1 MAMAKVRVNELR
13 KLTLPIETVVDA
25 VLELDRSHGGTLAI
39 GQLMEVRVE
48 TGAQAGLTL
57 VVMQG
62 SGSAAAAVQK
72 HYTLPAVAA
81 AVIHYCFRAR
91 IPLPRQA
98 TKSIE
103 VVAEG
108 FQLTIQTTTEV
119 LRLHGE
125 LPQVSQVAVGVA
137 RRTRSSPPG
146 MQRWMIRPALKSRQP
161 LRRPPKPYPPRP
173 PPRRLPPPEAPA
185 ADIIQG
191 SHVRLPA
198 IVSVCGDFPRR
209 AMCFSPRGAVASL
222 QSWQRITTTW
232 SFRACNRPPVR

>member
-1 MAMAKVRVNELR
+1 MSPGSRSTVGGGGILGIAMAKVRVQELR

-39 GQLMEVRVE
+39 GKLMEARVE
-48 TGAQAGLTL
+48 TGAAPGLTL
-57 VVMQG
+57 VVIQG

-103 VVAEG
+103 IVGEE
-108 FQLTIQTTTEV
+108 FQLTIQTVTEV

-125 LPQVSQVAVGVA
+125 VPQVSQVQVGA
-137 RRTRSSPPG
+137 RAATAEPIAATGDAALDDPTT
-146 MQRWMIRPALKSRQP
+146 PAT
-161 LRRPPKPYPPRP
+161 
-173 PPRRLPPPEAPA
+173 PE
-185 ADIIQG
+185 
-191 SHVRLPA
+191 
-198 IVSVCGDFPRR
+198 
-209 AMCFSPRGAVASL
+209 
-222 QSWQRITTTW
+222 
-232 SFRACNRPPVR
+232 PPVETESAEAATAAA

>member
-1 MAMAKVRVNELR
+1 MSPGSRSVVGDGVILGIAMAKVRVQELR

-39 GQLMEVRVE
+39 GKLMEARVE
-48 TGAQAGLTL
+48 TGTQSGLTL
-57 VVMQG
+57 VVIQG

-103 VVAEG
+103 VVPEG
-108 FQLTIQTTTEV
+108 FQLTIQHVTEV

-125 LPQVSQVAVGVA
+125 LPQVSQVEVGARPTEAMVA
-137 RRTRSSPPG
+137 TG
-146 MQRWMIRPALKSRQP
+146 DAALDDP
-161 LRRPPKPYPPRP
+161 TN
-173 PPRRLPPPEAPA
+173 PEVEAAAPA
-185 ADIIQG
+185 AATEAA
-191 SHVRLPA
+191 PA
-198 IVSVCGDFPRR
+198 MPAAAATATV
-209 AMCFSPRGAVASL
+209 
-222 QSWQRITTTW
+222 
-232 SFRACNRPPVR
+232 

>member
-1 MAMAKVRVNELR
+1 MSPGSRSPAGVGGILGIAMAKVRVQELR

-39 GQLMEVRVE
+39 GKLMEARIE
-48 TGAQAGLTL
+48 TGAAPGLTL
-57 VVMQG
+57 VVIQG

-103 VVAEG
+103 IVGEA
-108 FQLTIQTTTEV
+108 FQLTIQTNTEV

-125 LPQVSQVAVGVA
+125 LPQVSQVEVGA
-137 RRTRSSPPG
+137 
-146 MQRWMIRPALKSRQP
+146 RPAGAEPIAATGDAALDDP
-161 LRRPPKPYPPRP
+161 TT
-173 PPRRLPPPEAPA
+173 PEAAEASEPA
-185 ADIIQG
+185 AE
-191 SHVRLPA
+191 SETPEA
-198 IVSVCGDFPRR
+198 
-209 AMCFSPRGAVASL
+209 ATAA
-222 QSWQRITTTW
+222 
-232 SFRACNRPPVR
+232 A

>member
-1 MAMAKVRVNELR
+1 MSPGSRSVGDDGVILGIAMAKVRVQELR

-39 GQLMEVRVE
+39 GKLMEARVE
-48 TGAQAGLTL
+48 TGAAPGLTL
-57 VVMQG
+57 VVIQG

-103 VVAEG
+103 IVADG

-125 LPQVSQVAVGVA
+125 LPQVSQVEVG
-137 RRTRSSPPG
+137 G
-146 MQRWMIRPALKSRQP
+146 RPAGAEPIVATGDAALDDPTTPAAPETPVETES
-161 LRRPPKPYPPRP
+161 
-173 PPRRLPPPEAPA
+173 PEAATA
-185 ADIIQG
+185 A
-191 SHVRLPA
+191 A
-198 IVSVCGDFPRR
+198 
-209 AMCFSPRGAVASL
+209 
-222 QSWQRITTTW
+222 
-232 SFRACNRPPVR
+232 

>member
-1 MAMAKVRVNELR
+1 MAKVRVQEIR

-39 GQLMEVRVE
+39 GKLMEARIE
-48 TGAQAGLTL
+48 TGIAPGLTL
-57 VVMQG
+57 VVIQG

-103 VVAEG
+103 IVGDG
-108 FQLTIQTTTEV
+108 FQLTIQTITEV

-125 LPQVSQVAVGVA
+125 LPQVSQVAVGTRAAGAEPIVA
-137 RRTRSSPPG
+137 TG
-146 MQRWMIRPALKSRQP
+146 DAALDDP
-161 LRRPPKPYPPRP
+161 TTA
-173 PPRRLPPPEAPA
+173 EAPA
-185 ADIIQG
+185 APEAAE
-191 SHVRLPA
+191 PA
-198 IVSVCGDFPRR
+198 T
-209 AMCFSPRGAVASL
+209 VA
-222 QSWQRITTTW
+222 
-232 SFRACNRPPVR
+232 A

>member
-1 MAMAKVRVNELR
+1 MSPGSRSPGDDGGILGIAMAKVRVHELR

-39 GQLMEVRVE
+39 GKLMEARIE
-48 TGAQAGLTL
+48 TGTAPGLTL
-57 VVMQG
+57 VVIQG

-103 VVAEG
+103 IVGDG
-108 FQLTIQTTTEV
+108 FQLTIQTVTEV

-125 LPQVSQVAVGVA
+125 LPQVSQVEVGA
-137 RRTRSSPPG
+137 RAAAAEPIAATGDAALDDPTT
-146 MQRWMIRPALKSRQP
+146 PAEP
-161 LRRPPKPYPPRP
+161 ATAEPATA
-173 PPRRLPPPEAPA
+173 EAATA
-185 ADIIQG
+185 A
-191 SHVRLPA
+191 A
-198 IVSVCGDFPRR
+198 
-209 AMCFSPRGAVASL
+209 
-222 QSWQRITTTW
+222 
-232 SFRACNRPPVR
+232 

>member
-1 MAMAKVRVNELR
+1 MAKVRVQELR

-39 GQLMEVRVE
+39 GKLTEARVE
-48 TGAQAGLTL
+48 TGAAPGLTL
-57 VVMQG
+57 VVIQG

-103 VVAEG
+103 IVAEG

-125 LPQVSQVAVGVA
+125 VPEVSQVEVGV
-137 RRTRSSPPG
+137 
-146 MQRWMIRPALKSRQP
+146 PAAAAESVAATGDAALDDPTTPTESAS
-161 LRRPPKPYPPRP
+161 
-173 PPRRLPPPEAPA
+173 PEAATA
-185 ADIIQG
+185 A
-191 SHVRLPA
+191 A
-198 IVSVCGDFPRR
+198 
-209 AMCFSPRGAVASL
+209 
-222 QSWQRITTTW
+222 
-232 SFRACNRPPVR
+232 

>member
-1 MAMAKVRVNELR
+1 MSPGSRSPAGVGGILGIAMAKVRVQELR

-39 GQLMEVRVE
+39 GKLMEARIE
-48 TGAQAGLTL
+48 IGAAPGLTL
-57 VVMQG
+57 VVIQG

-103 VVAEG
+103 IVGEA
-108 FQLTIQTTTEV
+108 FQLTIQTNTEV

-125 LPQVSQVAVGVA
+125 LPQVSQVEVGA
-137 RRTRSSPPG
+137 
-146 MQRWMIRPALKSRQP
+146 RPAGAEPIAATGDAALDDP
-161 LRRPPKPYPPRP
+161 TT
-173 PPRRLPPPEAPA
+173 PEAAEASEPA
-185 ADIIQG
+185 AEAET
-191 SHVRLPA
+191 PEA
-198 IVSVCGDFPRR
+198 
-209 AMCFSPRGAVASL
+209 ATAA
-222 QSWQRITTTW
+222 
-232 SFRACNRPPVR
+232 A